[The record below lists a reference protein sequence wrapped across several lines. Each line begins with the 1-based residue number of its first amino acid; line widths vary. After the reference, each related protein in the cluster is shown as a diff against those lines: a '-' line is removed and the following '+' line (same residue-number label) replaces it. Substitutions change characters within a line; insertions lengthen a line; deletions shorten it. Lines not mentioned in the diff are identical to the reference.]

1 MYMMKFVP
9 ETRSEHNIIN
19 LRFYQTRYLLLHN
32 ENILSRINFKLPE
45 IWMFIKVEFVFLEK
59 KENASLFTR

>member
-1 MYMMKFVP
+1 MKFVP
-9 ETRSEHNIIN
+9 ETRSKHYIIN

-32 ENILSRINFKLPE
+32 EKILSRINFKLPE

>member
-1 MYMMKFVP
+1 MKFVP
-9 ETRSEHNIIN
+9 ETRGDHNITN
-19 LRFYQTRYLLLHN
+19 LRFYQTRYVLLHN
-32 ENILSRINFKLPE
+32 EKILSRINFKLPE

>member
-1 MYMMKFVP
+1 MKFVP
-9 ETRSEHNIIN
+9 ETRSKHYIIN
-19 LRFYQTRYLLLHN
+19 LRFYQTHYLLLHN
-32 ENILSRINFKLPE
+32 EKILSRINFKLPE

>member
-1 MYMMKFVP
+1 MKFVP

-32 ENILSRINFKLPE
+32 EKILSRINFKLPE

-59 KENASLFTR
+59 KENASLFTRKH

>member
-1 MYMMKFVP
+1 MKFVP
-9 ETRSEHNIIN
+9 ETRGDHNITN
-19 LRFYQTRYLLLHN
+19 LRFYQTHYLLLHN